1 MPAILFVCTANQF
14 RSPIAAACFSKKLAS
29 MHWEG
34 DWIVQSAGTWTT
46 PGAPALP
53 VAIVAARK
61 IGVSLGKHE
70 TKPITPELVSTQ
82 DLILVMEKGHKEALQ
97 NEFSIFSRR
106 IFLLSEVVQN
116 NIEEVA
122 DPVMSD
128 TNSYIET
135 ANQINSMI
143 ERGFYRI
150 CGKAIKTSPYATKTQ
165 KTIPV
170 ATKNVDSKTNIKINK
185 KHLMEKLDAL
195 AQTGALEVS
204 GVSRLALTD
213 SDKAGRDL
221 TVSWM
226 QSLGLTVH
234 IDQVGNIFGVRAG
247 EEELPPVMMGSHIDT
262 VTVAG
267 RYDGSYGVM
276 AALEVIHTLNEN
288 GIKTR
293 HPLVA
298 AAFTNEEGVRFNR
311 GMLGS
316 SVYVGE
322 WTVEQAHAIQ
332 GIDGKNFG
340 VELERIGYAGSMLPG
355 EISPHAF
362 IELHIEQ
369 GPVLDQMNIPIGV
382 VDTVTG
388 ITWLEATV
396 IGAANHAG
404 TTPNDLRRDAGL
416 VAAKLIQFMREI
428 ATDIGGEQRATCGMI
443 AFEPNAINVIPSKAT
458 FTIDLRNSDGEALAE
473 AEERLYS
480 HAKELEKSDGVN
492 VTFRSLEHVPPV
504 KFDPA
509 IVDAIKQ
516 TTKKLGIRSHRIV
529 SGAGH
534 DAQLMASMCPTAMIF
549 VPSRDGISHS
559 PDEYTSPKDLE
570 TGANVLLHTAL
581 KLAA

>member
-53 VAIVAARK
+53 VAIIAARK
-61 IGVSLGKHE
+61 IGVSLEGHE
-70 TKPITPELVSTQ
+70 TKPINPELVSLQ
-82 DLILVMEKGHKEALQ
+82 DLILVMESGQKEALQ

-106 IFLLSEVVQN
+106 IFLLSEIVQN
-116 NIEEVA
+116 NIEEIV

-150 CGKAIKTSPYATKTQ
+150 CGKAIKTSPYATKPERTSLI
-165 KTIPV
+165 T
-170 ATKNVDSKTNIKINK
+170 TKYVDSKTNIKINK
-185 KHLMEKLDAL
+185 KYLMEKLDAL
-195 AQTGALEVS
+195 AQTGALGVS
-204 GVSRLALTD
+204 GVNRLALTD
-213 SDKAGRDL
+213 ADKSGRDL

-234 IDQVGNIFGVRAG
+234 IDKVGNIFGVRSG
-247 EEELPPVMMGSHIDT
+247 KEDLPPVMMGSHIDT

-267 RYDGSYGVM
+267 RFDGSYGVM
-276 AALEVIHTLNEN
+276 SALEVIHTLNEN
-288 GIKTR
+288 NIKTR
-293 HPLVA
+293 HPLAVA
-298 AAFTNEEGVRFNR
+298 VFTNEEGVRFNH
-311 GMLGS
+311 GLLGS
-316 SVYVGE
+316 SVYIGE
-322 WTVEQAHAIQ
+322 WTVEQAYAVQ
-332 GIDGKNFG
+332 GVDGSNFG
-340 VELERIGYAGSMLPG
+340 VELERIGYAGSMSPG
-355 EISPHAF
+355 EIRPHAF
-362 IELHIEQ
+362 VELHIEQ

-382 VDTVTG
+382 VDTITG

-396 IGAANHAG
+396 TGAANHAG
-404 TTPNDLRRDAGL
+404 TTPTELRRDAGL
-416 VAAKLIQFMREI
+416 VAAKLIQSMRDI

-443 AFEPNAINVIPSKAT
+443 AFEPNIINVIPSKAT
-458 FTIDLRNSDGEALAE
+458 FTVDLRNSDGEDLTE
-473 AEERLYS
+473 SEERLYAR
-480 HAKELEKSDGVN
+480 AKELEESDN
-492 VTFRSLEHVPPV
+492 VIITFRTLEHLPPV
-504 KFDPA
+504 KFDPK
-509 IVDAIKQ
+509 IVDAIAQ
-516 TTKKLGIRSHRIV
+516 ATSKLGIRFHRLV

-534 DAQLMASMCPTAMIF
+534 DAQLMANMCPTAMIF

-570 TGANVLLHTAL
+570 TGANVLLHTVL
-581 KLAA
+581 ILAA